1 MASRRG
7 RFPPERRS
15 EQIRAD
21 NQSDTASSQLLN
33 QHGTCVRNAHH
44 EQAITQFRPSRY
56 GQHCRFCWPGRNT
69 KKQMVQPRPSLFL
82 TNAMIGVLRELRE
95 LAAKEQDAA
104 KLGELVVEINC
115 LLNVIEIQ
123 LAKVEGGGKPTSH

>member
-1 MASRRG
+1 VN
-7 RFPPERRS
+7 EY
-15 EQIRAD
+15 EQTIRAI
-21 NQSDTASSQLLN
+21 QLVLN

-44 EQAITQFRPSRY
+44 EQAITQFRPSGY

-69 KKQMVQPRPSLFL
+69 KKQMVKPRPSFFL

-95 LAAKEQDAA
+95 VAAKEQDVA